1 MTNKELLHQAVKSV
15 NQARVF
21 KNLIL
26 VKGHKRNTLDRAFN
40 RGVITKNLAKDLEEV
55 TSISLRFWLWP
66 DQFLPSG
73 DRR

>member
-21 KNLIL
+21 KNLAL

-40 RGVITKNLAKDLEEV
+40 RGVITKDLAFDLEEV
-55 TSISLRFWLWP
+55 TSISLRFWLRP
-66 DQFLPSG
+66 DKFLPSG